1 MFGLENAQSLVGI
14 VLTIGLCWALS
25 EGRDRFPWKL
35 AIGAVLVQGAL
46 VLLLFGVAPL
56 RAGLV
61 GVGHAVDGL
70 SASTQKGVEF
80 VFGFLAG
87 GDSQPYALTNPGGL
101 FILAFR
107 VLPVIL
113 VVCALAA
120 LLWHWRI
127 LKWITQGFG
136 VLFEKTMGLRGPPAL
151 ATAATVFMGQVEGP
165 IFIRSYLPTLSRSE
179 LFMLI
184 AVGMSCVSGSTMVA
198 YATILKD
205 VLPNAASHVLTAS
218 IISAPAGILLA
229 RILVP
234 RIPEQELAVPSS
246 EETDKVYESSVDALI
261 KGTTDG
267 LSIVLNVAAT
277 LIVFVAL
284 VAMVN
289 GILGMFPGVGGAPIS
304 VERILGVI
312 FAPLAWALGIRWAD
326 APTAGS
332 LLGAKLVLTEFTAFI
347 RLGGIPAGAIDER
360 TRVIMTYALC
370 GFANIASVGINVAGY
385 SVLVPERR
393 LEIMGMVWKA
403 MMAGFLATCLTASVV
418 GVMPSGLF
426 GHEPPPP
433 RPAPVL
439 APTLAPNPSPVATQP
454 PVKP

>member
-1 MFGLENAQSLVGI
+1 MFRLENAQSLVGI
-14 VLTIGLCWALS
+14 LLTIGLCWAIS
-25 EGRDRFPWKL
+25 ENRRRFPWKL
-35 AIGAVLVQGAL
+35 TLGAIAVQAIL
-46 VLLLFGVAPL
+46 VLALFGLPVL
-56 RAGLV
+56 RTGLA
-61 GVGHAVDGL
+61 GVGQAVDGL
-70 SASTQKGVEF
+70 SNSTQAGVAF

-87 GDSQPYALTNPGGL
+87 TPNQPYNLVNPSSL
-101 FILAFR
+101 FVFAFR

-136 VLFEKTMGLRGPPAL
+136 VIFEKTMGLRGPPAL

-165 IFIRSYLPTLSRSE
+165 IFIRSYLPSLSRSE

-184 AVGMSCVSGSTMVA
+184 AVGMACVSGSTMVA

-205 VLPNAASHVLTAS
+205 VLPGAAAHVLTAS
-218 IISAPAGILLA
+218 IISAPAGVLLA

-234 RIPEQELAVPSS
+234 RVPEDEKSGDHDPAA
-246 EETDKVYESSVDALI
+246 DKVYESSVDALI
-261 KGTTDG
+261 KGTSDG

-289 GILGMFPGVGGAPIS
+289 GLLGSMGDVAGAPIS
-304 VERILGVI
+304 VERILGII
-312 FAPLAWALGIRWAD
+312 FAPLAWALGIRWED
-326 APTAGS
+326 ASTAGS
-332 LLGAKLVLTEFTAFI
+332 LLGVKLVLTEFTAFI
-347 RLGGIPAGAIDER
+347 RMGAIPAGAIDER

-393 LEIMGMVWKA
+393 QEIMGMVWKA
-403 MMAGFLATCLTASVV
+403 MFAGFMATCLTASVV
-418 GVMPSGLF
+418 GAMPQELF
-426 GHEPPPP
+426 AH
-433 RPAPVL
+433 
-439 APTLAPNPSPVATQP
+439 
-454 PVKP
+454 

>member
-1 MFGLENAQSLVGI
+1 MFRVENAQSLVG
-14 VLTIGLCWALS
+14 VALAIGLCWAIS
-25 EGRDRFPWKL
+25 ENRRRFPWKL
-35 AIGAVLVQGAL
+35 ALGAIVVQAILVVA
-46 VLLLFGVAPL
+46 LFGLAPL
-56 RAGLV
+56 RDALI
-61 GVGHAVDGL
+61 GVGRAVDGL
-70 SASTQKGVEF
+70 SASTQAGVAF

-87 GDSQPYALTNPGGL
+87 GPNQPYALTNPASM
-101 FILAFR
+101 FVFAFR

-136 VLFEKTMGLRGPPAL
+136 LLFEKTMGLRGPPAL

-165 IFIRSYLPTLSRSE
+165 IFIRSYLPSLSRSE

-184 AVGMSCVSGSTMVA
+184 AVGMACVSGSTMVA

-205 VLPNAASHVLTAS
+205 VLPNAAAHVLTAS
-218 IISAPAGILLA
+218 IISAPAGVLLA

-234 RIPEQELAVPSS
+234 RTPETEQSQQHDPAA
-246 EETDKVYESSVDALI
+246 DKVYESSVDALI
-261 KGTTDG
+261 RGTSDG

-289 GILGMFPGVGGAPIS
+289 GILASFGDVAGSPIS
-304 VERILGVI
+304 VERVLGII
-312 FAPLAWALGIRWAD
+312 FAPLAWALGIRWED
-326 APTAGS
+326 ASTAGS
-332 LLGAKLVLTEFTAFI
+332 LLGVKLVLTEFTAFI
-347 RLGGIPAGAIDER
+347 RMGAIPTGVIDER

-393 LEIMGMVWKA
+393 QEIMGMVWKA
-403 MMAGFLATCLTASVV
+403 MFAGFMATCLTASVV
-418 GVMPSGLF
+418 GAMPQELF
-426 GHEPPPP
+426 AH
-433 RPAPVL
+433 
-439 APTLAPNPSPVATQP
+439 
-454 PVKP
+454 

>member
-1 MFGLENAQSLVGI
+1 MFRVENAQSLVGI
-14 VLTIGLCWALS
+14 ALTIGLCWAIS
-25 EGRDRFPWKL
+25 ENRRRFPWKL
-35 AIGAVLVQGAL
+35 ALGAIVVQAILVVA
-46 VLLLFGVAPL
+46 LFGLPL
-56 RAGLV
+56 LRDALV
-61 GVGHAVDGL
+61 GVGRAVDGL
-70 SASTQKGVEF
+70 SASTQAGVAF

-87 GDSQPYALTNPGGL
+87 GPQQPYALTNPASM
-101 FILAFR
+101 FVFAFR

-136 VLFEKTMGLRGPPAL
+136 LVFEKTMGLRGPPAL
-151 ATAATVFMGQVEGP
+151 ATAATIFMGQVEGP
-165 IFIRSYLPTLSRSE
+165 IFIRSYLPSLSRSE

-205 VLPNAASHVLTAS
+205 VLPNAAAHVLTAS
-218 IISAPAGILLA
+218 IISAPAGVLLA

-234 RIPEQELAVPSS
+234 RTPEAEQSQQHDPAA
-246 EETDKVYESSVDALI
+246 DKVYESSVDALI
-261 KGTTDG
+261 KGTSDG

-289 GILGMFPGVGGAPIS
+289 AILASFGDVAGAPIS
-304 VERILGVI
+304 VERILGVV
-312 FAPLAWALGIRWAD
+312 FAPLAWALGIRWED
-326 APTAGS
+326 ASTAGS
-332 LLGAKLVLTEFTAFI
+332 LLGVKLVLTEFTAFI
-347 RLGGIPAGAIDER
+347 RMGAIPTGAIDER

-393 LEIMGMVWKA
+393 QEIMGMVWKA
-403 MMAGFLATCLTASVV
+403 MFAGFMATCLTASVV
-418 GVMPSGLF
+418 GAMPHELF
-426 GHEPPPP
+426 AAH
-433 RPAPVL
+433 
-439 APTLAPNPSPVATQP
+439 
-454 PVKP
+454 

>member
-1 MFGLENAQSLVGI
+1 MFRVENAQSLAGI
-14 VLTIGLCWALS
+14 LLTIGLCWAIS
-25 EGRDRFPWKL
+25 ENRKAFPWKL
-35 AIGAVLVQGAL
+35 AIGAILVQALL
-46 VLLLFGVAPL
+46 VLALFGLPALAAGL
-56 RAGLV
+56 RAV
-61 GVGHAVDGL
+61 GEGVEGL
-70 SASTQKGVEF
+70 SNSTQAGVAF

-87 GDSQPYALTNPGGL
+87 GPNQPYALTNPASM
-101 FILAFR
+101 FVFAFR

-136 VLFEKTMGLRGPPAL
+136 VVFEKTMGLRGPPAL

-165 IFIRSYLPTLSRSE
+165 IFIRSYLPHLSRSE

-184 AVGMSCVSGSTMVA
+184 AVGMACVSGSTMVA

-205 VLPNAASHVLTAS
+205 VLPNAAAHVLTAS

-234 RIPEQELAVPSS
+234 RTPEAEQTPEHDPAA
-246 EETDKVYESSVDALI
+246 DKVYESSVDALI
-261 KGTTDG
+261 KGTSDG

-289 GILGMFPGVGGAPIS
+289 AILGAMGDVAGAPIS
-304 VERILGVI
+304 VERILGII
-312 FAPLAWALGIRWAD
+312 FAPLAWALGIRWED
-326 APTAGS
+326 ASTAGS
-332 LLGAKLVLTEFTAFI
+332 LLGVKLVLTEFTAFI
-347 RLGGIPAGAIDER
+347 RMGAMPAGAIDER

-393 LEIMGMVWKA
+393 QEIMGMVWKA
-403 MMAGFLATCLTASVV
+403 MFAGFMATCLTASVV
-418 GVMPSGLF
+418 GAMPSSLF
-426 GHEPPPP
+426 G
-433 RPAPVL
+433 
-439 APTLAPNPSPVATQP
+439 N
-454 PVKP
+454 